1 LKRINFAASIVYNFP
16 QILGWRLNVIGKRFA
31 AALAAG
37 ACLVSANSA
46 FAAIATTV
54 LNVSANIP
62 ASCDVL
68 AENNGQLNFGAL
80 NMRGMSSASTQVRVL
95 CNAPDD
101 VRPMMR
107 LTSSNGQNG
116 NFRLAGGST
125 PISYM
130 VSIGGMNQAGNG
142 VMSGQSFQMPNNGG
156 SSIRD
161 QYLTVKV
168 EVDGE
173 MMRDYAAGD
182 YTDQILLEVS
192 F

>member
-1 LKRINFAASIVYNFP
+1 MN
-16 QILGWRLNVIGKRFA
+16 KRFA
-31 AALAAG
+31 AALAGG
-37 ACLVSANSA
+37 ACLLSANSA

-62 ASCDVL
+62 ASCDVF

-80 NMRGMSSASTQVRVL
+80 NMRGMNSASTQVRVL

-125 PISYM
+125 PIGYE
-130 VSIGGMNQAGNG
+130 VSISGLNQAGNG
-142 VMSGQSFQMPNNGG
+142 VVSGQSFQMPNNGG

-161 QYLTVKV
+161 QYLTVTA
-168 EVDGE
+168 EIGGM
-173 MMRDYAAGD
+173 MMRDSAAGD
-182 YTDQILLEVS
+182 YTDQIVLEVS